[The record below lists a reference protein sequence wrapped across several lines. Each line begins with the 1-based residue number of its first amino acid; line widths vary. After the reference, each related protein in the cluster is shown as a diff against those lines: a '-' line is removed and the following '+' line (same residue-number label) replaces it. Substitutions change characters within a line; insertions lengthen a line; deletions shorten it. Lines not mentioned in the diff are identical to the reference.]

1 MKKVLIFLTILIL
14 IISTASPAV
23 FAQDYKSNI
32 KLNCDIDYMISL
44 DDGTTVVAKNAQK
57 KAAPASITKIT
68 TALVVFQNCED
79 LSKTVTVSQS
89 AIDSLKNTGSSL
101 SGLKVGEEISVLD
114 MLHCLLIPSGNDAA
128 AVLAEF
134 IGGTQEKF
142 VEMMNEC
149 VNALGCKNTHYD
161 NPHGLDSQTH
171 YTTAE
176 DIAIIAKE
184 ALKYNE
190 FKKIVCI
197 PKYTLPATNKNKERI
212 LTNTN
217 STINKSFLTYYR
229 DYMKGIKTG
238 HTDKAGYCVVTYAS
252 KNGYNYL
259 AVAMG
264 GDYRDSDNDKIEE
277 NQAFMDSIRMYEW
290 AFANLSYEL
299 IASKNLMVSEV
310 KVNYSWKIDHMRLV
324 PEKDT
329 RALVPTGTN
338 EGSVLI
344 VPQDKPEEVDAPI
357 KAGDFACKAKILYAD
372 SEIAEINLVYA
383 ESVSKNYLVYAYSLV
398 KRLFH
403 NTLFRIVLILVII
416 VLIAYIYLVFK
427 SNKNKRRGKKQ
438 QLKIVK
444 INDSGKSAGKKSGR
458 YKPKH

>member
-1 MKKVLIFLTILIL
+1 MKKVIIFLTIFIL
-14 IISTASPAV
+14 IISTASPIAS
-23 FAQDYKSNI
+23 AQDYQSNI
-32 KLNCDIDYMISL
+32 TLNCDIDYMISL
-44 DDGTTVVAKNAQK
+44 DDGTTVVSKNAQK

-68 TALVVFQNCED
+68 TALVVLQNCDD
-79 LSKTVTVSQS
+79 LSKTVTVTQS

-101 SGLKVGEEISVLD
+101 SGLKVDEEMTVLD

-128 AVLAEF
+128 AVLAEY
-134 IGGTQEKF
+134 IGGTQEHF
-142 VEMMNEC
+142 VEMMNDC
-149 VNALGCKNTHYD
+149 VKALGCENTHYD

-176 DIAIIAKE
+176 DIAVIAQE

-197 PKYTLPATNKNKERI
+197 PKYTLPETNKNKERV

-217 STINKSFLTYYR
+217 STINKSFLTYYK
-229 DYMKGIKTG
+229 DYIKGIKTG
-238 HTDKAGYCVVTYAS
+238 HTDIAGYCVVTYAS

-259 AVAMG
+259 CVAMG

-290 AFANLSYEL
+290 AFSNLSYEL
-299 IASKNLMVSEV
+299 IASSTLMVSEV
-310 KVNYSWKIDHMRLV
+310 KINYSWKTDHMRLV

-344 VPQDKPEEVDAPI
+344 VPQDKPDEANAPI
-357 KAGDFACKAKILYAD
+357 KAGEVACKAKILYAD

-383 ESVSKNYLVYAYSLV
+383 ESVSKNYLVYAFSLV
-398 KRLFH
+398 KRLLH
-403 NTLFRIVLILVII
+403 STIFRVILLLAVLVIA
-416 VLIAYIYLVFK
+416 AYIYLVIK
-427 SNKNKRRGKKQ
+427 SNNNKRRSKKQ

-444 INDSGKSAGKKSGR
+444 INDSGKNNEKKSGR

>member
-1 MKKVLIFLTILIL
+1 MKKVIIFLTIFIL
-14 IISTASPAV
+14 VVSTASPIA
-23 FAQDYKSNI
+23 FAQDYQKNI
-32 KLNCDIDYMISL
+32 TLNCDIDYMISL
-44 DDGTTVVAKNAQK
+44 DNGTEIVTKNAQK
-57 KAAPASITKIT
+57 KTAPASVTKIT
-68 TALVVFQNCED
+68 TALVVLQNCDD
-79 LSKTVTVSQS
+79 LSKTVKVSQS

-101 SGLKVGEEISVLD
+101 SGLKVGEEMSVLD

-134 IGGTQEKF
+134 IGGTQEHF

-149 VNALGCKNTHYD
+149 VKNLGCENTHYD

-171 YTTAE
+171 YSTAE
-176 DIAIIAKE
+176 DIAVIAQE

-190 FKKIVCI
+190 FKKIVCL
-197 PKYTLPATNKNKERI
+197 PKYTLPATNQNKERV

-229 DYMKGIKTG
+229 DYIKGIKTG
-238 HTDKAGYCVVTYAS
+238 HTENSGYCVVTYAS

-259 AVAMG
+259 CVAMG

-290 AFANLSYEL
+290 AFSKLSYEL
-299 IASKNLMVSEV
+299 IASSNLIVSEV
-310 KVNYSWKIDHMRLV
+310 KVNYSWKTDHMRIV

-344 VPQDKPEEVDAPI
+344 VPEDKPEEVDAPI
-357 KAGDFACKAKILYAD
+357 KAGDFACKAKVIFAD
-372 SEIAEINLVYA
+372 AEIAEINLVYA

-398 KRLFH
+398 KRLLH
-403 NTLFRIVLILVII
+403 NTVFRII
-416 VLIAYIYLVFK
+416 VLLVFIVIVAYIYLVIK
-427 SNKNKRRGKKQ
+427 SNNNKRRKKKQ

-444 INDSGKSAGKKSGR
+444 INDMNKGDRKTFGR